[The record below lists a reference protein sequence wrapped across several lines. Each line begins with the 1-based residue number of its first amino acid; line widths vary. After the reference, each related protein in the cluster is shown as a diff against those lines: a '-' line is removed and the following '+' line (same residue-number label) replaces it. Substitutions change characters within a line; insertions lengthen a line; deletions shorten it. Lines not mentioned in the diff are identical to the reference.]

1 MNAEVPLNVYI
12 ATTLGKLRRFPSG
25 DGVPLFYSEN
35 IMSQEKTPRPHIR
48 RADVHLEEEK
58 AWISFYRRVGNPDTA
73 AEVMHQL
80 DSDPEMKRLHLA
92 LYLRCKESL
101 RAQKTRQ
108 ARHKRI
114 GQFVRLLCCVVF
126 VVPATAI
133 LKLLRQ
139 SGAIAVECLP
149 EVRKE
154 PAVRHVKS
162 LARDTEFAQAQSEFD
177 SQTTTPASRQPDD
190 ASAVN
195 KSSSA
200 STAGNAG

>member
-1 MNAEVPLNVYI
+1 MNAEVPVSVYI

-35 IMSQEKTPRPHIR
+35 TMSQEKTHRPRVR
-48 RADVHLEEEK
+48 RSGVPLEEEK
-58 AWISFYRRVGNPDTA
+58 AWISFYRRVGNPDIA

-80 DSDPEMKRLHLA
+80 ESDPEMKRLHLA

-108 ARHKRI
+108 ARNKRI
-114 GQFVRLLCCVVF
+114 GQFVRMLFHALLVA
-126 VVPATAI
+126 PMIAI
-133 LKLLRQ
+133 QKLLRQ

-154 PAVRHVKS
+154 PAARQVKH

-177 SQTTTPASRQPDD
+177 SQTAAPASQQ
-190 ASAVN
+190 ASSESGAN
-195 KSSSA
+195 ASPPASKA
-200 STAGNAG
+200 STAG